1 MAKLFLLETGFLWN
15 NWGKLTRNETLDSV
29 WRDTIL
35 PRSLKS
41 HTSYIRPQKSKADST
56 VLYFCCWNN
65 TCINISC
72 SFRLKKTFSLP
83 LVLILLS
90 NAFDDKFVIL
100 MSVLSRLDL
109 CYSFCSCLLTVSL
122 LWWQVSARAQVADA
136 TFPPFPLFPFLNLS
150 TFPRGKALKVRRG
163 PGENGIG
170 VFPIMQSLRGL
181 RYNLSLF
188 TQNSYI
194 LKI

>member
-1 MAKLFLLETGFLWN
+1 MRNGFLWN

-56 VLYFCCWNN
+56 VLYFCCWN
-65 TCINISC
+65 
-72 SFRLKKTFSLP
+72 KKTFSLP

-136 TFPPFPLFPFLNLS
+136 TFPPFPLFPFLNLFHFS
-150 TFPRGKALKVRRG
+150 ERKSFKGEKRPGREWDRSFSHYAVTSGIALQFITFQTEFTHKIVLCAL
-163 PGENGIG
+163 
-170 VFPIMQSLRGL
+170 
-181 RYNLSLF
+181 
-188 TQNSYI
+188 
-194 LKI
+194 

>member
-1 MAKLFLLETGFLWN
+1 MRNGFLWN

-41 HTSYIRPQKSKADST
+41 HTSYIRPQKHCLIFLLLEQHVYKHIMFLFD
-56 VLYFCCWNN
+56 
-65 TCINISC
+65 
-72 SFRLKKTFSLP
+72 RKTFSLP

-188 TQNSYI
+188 RQNSHI
-194 LKI
+194 R